1 MSRALALLSATLFQV
16 RFLER
21 SDDLALFPK
30 LSEKDI
36 ENAPTFPAT
45 INAYPLHLAVS
56 ERECRGQWAM

>member
-1 MSRALALLSATLFQV
+1 V

-36 ENAPTFPAT
+36 ENATTFPAT